1 MSGRGNKY
9 KSMGASYRE
18 GQDDGGG
25 RGRGRGRV
33 NKYRRQLNGNYMK
46 QGQAGGADDS
56 NKPQVGAA
64 AWVRQHLCQ
73 HAKLVFDPAPACC
86 YWCSADVQRTA
97 ACKLRGCLV
106 SHSR

>member
-1 MSGRGNKY
+1 MSGCGNKF

-46 QGQAGGADDS
+46 QRQAGGADDS
-56 NKPQVGAA
+56 NRPQVGAA
-64 AWVRQHLCQ
+64 ACAWLECCQ
-73 HAKLVFDPAPACC
+73 HTKAC
-86 YWCSADVQRTA
+86 V
-97 ACKLRGCLV
+97 
-106 SHSR
+106 